1 MKYFVMPDETLQLDA
16 HARESLR
23 GDFAELSDGYTH
35 YELRGPDTGELAV
48 LVPGLTIPLFYWDGV
63 APKLH
68 ARGIRTLAFSA
79 YGRGYSDR
87 AQGRYDEAMFV
98 RQLRELLAFLGI
110 GTPVN
115 LVGTSMGALG
125 AMAYL
130 LDRPETVRTLTLIG
144 PAGLSTDTALQQRAL
159 KANPIASFA
168 ARRFGRKILLGH
180 LGRNV
185 SDPALVEPLTAMISD
200 CYRFEGSMYCFFSTL
215 QNYPISGREDLYRRT
230 GGLGIPTLLAW
241 GTEDQVT
248 PISGFD
254 RARDLVRPTRT
265 EIIEDCG
272 HMAPYERPAHT
283 ADLLS
288 SFITARHDRIHS

>member
-1 MKYFVMPDETLQLDA
+1 MGRRGADA
-16 HARESLR
+16 ACAGLR
-23 GDFAELSDGYTH
+23 TMS
-35 YELRGPDTGELAV
+35 
-48 LVPGLTIPLFYWDGV
+48 
-63 APKLH
+63 
-68 ARGIRTLAFSA
+68 FSA

-87 AQGRYDEAMFV
+87 AQGQYDEAMFV
-98 RQLRELLAFLGI
+98 RQLRELLSFLGI
-110 GTPVN
+110 DTPVN

-130 LDRPETVRTLTLIG
+130 LDRSETVRTLTLIG

-185 SDPALVEPLTAMISD
+185 SDPALVEPLTSMISD

-230 GGLGIPTLLAW
+230 GSLGIPILLAW

-265 EIIEDCG
+265 EIIEACG
-272 HMAPYERPAHT
+272 HMAPSPPPLSRWPSFPSRSTGWWRRASSPARPRRSRRAWTRPCHRRSMSV
-283 ADLLS
+283 AS
-288 SFITARHDRIHS
+288 PS